1 MSGTYDGIMSK
12 TRQISVTLPEDLIAV
27 IKRAVE
33 QGEER
38 SVSAYIARR
47 LTPGAAM
54 DALFSEWDA
63 ERGAPSAEDV
73 DWADRELNRTLA
85 GAAGSQSGAA

>member
-1 MSGTYDGIMSK
+1 MSR

-47 LTPGAAM
+47 LTPGASM
-54 DALFSEWDA
+54 DALFSE
-63 ERGAPSAEDV
+63 RGAPSADDV
-73 DWADRELNRTLA
+73 DWADRELNRVLA
-85 GAAGSQSGAA
+85 GTAGSQSGVA